1 MTRVAHNRVM
11 PNRSHIF
18 ERRRFVQLLAGSLA
32 AIAVP
37 ALAAPQRTP
46 AQEIEAL
53 IQRVAAAKGV
63 IFLRNGSEYSAADA
77 ATHLRRKLRA
87 ADGQIRTPEQFI
99 DQLGARSSMT
109 GRPYRVRLPDG
120 REMDSATW
128 LTGLLRDVRAG
139 R

>member
-1 MTRVAHNRVM
+1 MTDRI
-11 PNRSHIF
+11 SLQ
-18 ERRRFVQLLAGSLA
+18 RRHLLRGLAVLAIAA
-32 AIAVP
+32 AIP
-37 ALAAPQRTP
+37 AFAKTAPRTP

-63 IFLRNGSEYSAADA
+63 TFIRNGSEYTAADA

-87 ADGQIRTPEQFI
+87 ADGKITTPEQFI
-99 DQLGARSSMT
+99 DALGSRSSVS
-109 GRPYRVRLPDG
+109 GRPYRVRLADG

-128 LTGLLRDVRAG
+128 LNGLLRDLRAG